1 MSKSFRATS
10 WPGGIDNLT
19 PPDRVPQGFVRA
31 AVNVDTTPGG
41 QLHLRT
47 GYASL
52 YAGTA
57 VRGVLAL
64 GHKLLVAD
72 DTDLVEVDTRTTAS
86 RVLRSIAGSGQF
98 IGDTLNDRLYFQ
110 TANETLIYDG
120 TDVREWGVPDV
131 LAQPLPSVGTG
142 GALLAG
148 QYKLAV
154 TFSNAEGSEGGTDAP
169 LILTLSAGASLTVN
183 LPAPPSG
190 GTVNLYVSTSNG
202 QTLYLQDT
210 RAAAGSVTLT
220 ALRDDTR
227 ILTTAYLRRPPLGSV
242 VRTHDAQ
249 LAIAAGNVVWT
260 TAPFHPHLV
269 DMRRGYFQYATE
281 VNALLSDGDLF
292 VSADKCY
299 AINSVVADD
308 PGQRTL
314 LEFPAIRGTEVSLP
328 DGRKAWMTRYGQAI
342 TAKDTRGTSRLEL
355 VNREHYA
362 PADADRG
369 AAVVNDHN
377 GHQTIITTTR
387 MPHGPN
393 PLAARDVFTGE
404 VLRP

>member
-72 DTDLVEVDTRTTAS
+72 GTDLVEVDTRTAAS

-120 TDVREWGVPDV
+120 EQVLEWGVPDMLV
-131 LAQPLPSVGTG
+131 QPLPSIGTG

-169 LILTLSAGASLTVN
+169 LILTLSAGASLTVA

-190 GTVNLYVSTSNG
+190 GTVNLYVSASNG

-227 ILTTAYLRRPPLGSV
+227 ILTTAYLRRPPLGSA

-249 LAIAAGNVVWT
+249 LAIAAGSVVWT

-299 AINSVVADD
+299 AINSAVADD

-314 LEFPAIRGTEVSLP
+314 LEFPAIRGTEVKLP
-328 DGRKAWMTRYGQAI
+328 DGRMAWMTRYGQAI
-342 TAKDTRGTSRLEL
+342 TARDTRGTSRLEL

-362 PADADRG
+362 PADADVG
-369 AAVVNDHN
+369 AAVVNDYN

-387 MPHGPN
+387 APHGPN